1 MSPRISVLFFN
12 FNQDFA
18 VDRAVSSVLEQS
30 GPDLEVRVVDRGS
43 HDQSAEILQRLCDLD
58 QRVRWWRDTG
68 AVADC
73 LERAMQ
79 TVTGSVIGILQ
90 ADTALQPAALTK
102 VLTLFAEQ
110 HECLLIGDQQ
120 GFRESVSARQQPWS
134 SVFFRSYVVA
144 MLGGGSGLT
153 GFDALQTLPRER
165 LCLLD
170 AALTTPLTPL
180 PASDGDAQAVAES
193 VSAHDLIGRYSVS
206 EHVAWA
212 DAYFTG
218 REDHAYLYQKPFYHP
233 QNCAAGVTSLGQL
246 LSGLKLTAGMRVLE
260 FAAGSCWLSRILV
273 QLGCVVTSCDASSQA
288 LAIGRQLFERYPPI
302 LASGSLSEFVV
313 FEGETLSFADNTF
326 DRVIVNDAFHHIP
339 NTAAVLAEFSRVLK
353 SDGMVGM
360 CEPGRFHSRTEDSQ
374 FEMRTYNVIENDF
387 VLEDIWAEAKA
398 GGFMDI
404 AIMPVLRG
412 PVMRMTEY
420 LECVKGHVPA
430 FITNA
435 VVHDTTNHS
444 IFFLYKQDQSVRADS
459 AFPVQIHE
467 PLDFDDPYYLV
478 MNPDVKAAVVSGR
491 YASGWEHYD
500 RYGRTERRAAR
511 MSRKQP

>member
-1 MSPRISVLFFN
+1 MSPRLSILFFN
-12 FNQDFA
+12 FNQAFA
-18 VDRAVSSVLEQS
+18 VDPAVSSVLDQC
-30 GPDLEVRVVDRGS
+30 GPELEVLVVDRGS
-43 HDQSAEILQRLCDLD
+43 KDQSAEVLRRLSDRD
-58 QRVRWWRDTG
+58 RRVRWWPDTQ
-68 AVADC
+68 ALADC
-73 LERAMQ
+73 LERALQ
-79 TVTGSVIGILQ
+79 DVTGSIIGILQ
-90 ADTALQPAALTK
+90 ADTALQPAALEK
-102 VLTLFAEQ
+102 VLALFAEQ
-110 HECLLIGDQQ
+110 HDCLLIGDQQ
-120 GFRESVSARQQPWS
+120 GFRASVSARQQSWS

-144 MLGGGSGLT
+144 MLGGGARLS
-153 GFDALQTLPRER
+153 GFDALQVLPRER

-170 AALTTPLTPL
+170 APLTTPLSPF
-180 PASDGDAQAVAES
+180 PAADAGAPQVAES
-193 VSAHDLIGRYSVS
+193 VSAHDLIERYSVS

-313 FEGETLSFADNTF
+313 FDGETLAFADNTF
-326 DRVIVNDAFHHIP
+326 DRIIVNDAFHHIP
-339 NTAAVLAEFSRVLK
+339 NTAAVLSEFSRVLK
-353 SDGMVGM
+353 PDGMAGM
-360 CEPGRFHSRTEDSQ
+360 CEPGRYHSMTEDSQ

-387 VLEDIWAEAKA
+387 VLEDIWAEARA
-398 GGFMDI
+398 AGFMDI

-412 PVMRMTEY
+412 PVMRMAEY
-420 LECVKGHVPA
+420 LACVKGEVPA

-435 VVHDTTNHS
+435 VIHDTTNHS
-444 IFFLYKQDQSVRADS
+444 IFFLYKQDQSLLADS
-459 AFPVQIHE
+459 ALPVQIYE

-478 MNPDVKAAVVSGR
+478 MNPDVNAAVVSGH

-500 RYGRTERRAAR
+500 RYGRVERRAAR
-511 MSRKQP
+511 VSRKQP